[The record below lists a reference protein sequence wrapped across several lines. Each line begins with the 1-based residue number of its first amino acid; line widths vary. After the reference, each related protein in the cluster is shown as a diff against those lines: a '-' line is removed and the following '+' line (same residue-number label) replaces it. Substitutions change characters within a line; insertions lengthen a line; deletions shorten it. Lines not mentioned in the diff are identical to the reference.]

1 MERLIKEEI
10 LVPLDFSDLDHCI
23 ECIKEK
29 YVKHIKKMEVTCS
42 SGVLEIIYTDICD
55 HFNVKYVD
63 MFNSFITFTD
73 NFSRYG
79 YIYLIRERSEALD
92 KFKIFEVEV
101 GNQHNVK
108 IKIMHSDRGG

>member
-10 LVPLDFSDLDHCI
+10 PAPLDFSDLGHCI

-55 HFNVKYVD
+55 HFHVKYVD

-108 IKIMHSDRGG
+108 IKIMRSDRGG